1 MMRGRTR
8 GRDPGRD
15 AADRTK
21 RLAHRRT
28 RKDGHMKP
36 RLTIIALAAAA
47 LAILLTGCSSP
58 ATSAS
63 AAASASASP
72 AVHTRR
78 PPVTSPV
85 AARTLLA
92 DGNARFLSDA
102 LLPRDLSQTRRDELA
117 TGQTPFAVIVTC
129 SDSRVPP
136 ELIFDQAFGD
146 IFVVR
151 VAGNVIDPVTL
162 GSVEYA
168 AEHLHAPLVVIMGHT
183 HCGAVDAA
191 VEGGEAPG
199 DIAAIVR
206 RIKPAVALAKAAGA
220 SGADLAAKSVLPNV
234 ELQTKATERSQILEE
249 LVHKGKLRIVGAVYD
264 IKSGAITWL

>member
-1 MMRGRTR
+1 
-8 GRDPGRD
+8 
-15 AADRTK
+15 
-21 RLAHRRT
+21 
-28 RKDGHMKP
+28 MKS
-36 RLTIIALAAAA
+36 RFTIIALAAAA
-47 LAILLTGCSSP
+47 LAILLAGCSSP

-72 AVHTRR
+72 AAYIR
-78 PPVTSPV
+78 PPVVTSPV
-85 AARTLLA
+85 EAGTLLR
-92 DGNARFLSDA
+92 DGNARFVSGSI
-102 LLPRDLSQTRRDELA
+102 LPKDLSQSRRDELA
-117 TGQTPFAVIVTC
+117 EGQTPFAVIVTC

-136 ELIFDQAFGD
+136 ELIFDQALGD

-183 HCGAVDAA
+183 ECGAVSAA

-206 RIKPAVALAKAAGA
+206 RIKPAVALAKAGGA
-220 SGADLAAKSVLPNV
+220 TGADLAAQSVLLNV
-234 ELQTKATERSQILEE
+234 ELQTKAAERSKVLEE
-249 LVHKGKLRIVGAVYD
+249 LVHKGKFGIVGAVYD
-264 IKSGAITWL
+264 IKSGEITWL